1 MIHQSIITGTKLP
14 ELTNPGTA
22 NDLLAGKQLIDQF
35 GNPLT
40 GTIATKTQSDLSVS
54 GSSIIVPAGYYASQ
68 TSKSIAT
75 ATQATPSIS
84 VSSSGLI
91 TASATQSAGYVSSG
105 TKRATKQLT
114 TQSGKT
120 ITPGR
125 TQQTAVSSGRYTT
138 GTIYVAGDTDL
149 TAANIKK
156 GVNIF
161 GVTGT
166 YEGASLTFKSYSLPN
181 PTFTVSG
188 TRVLYIRYTI
198 PLSTAREIYNAKIA
212 MAFGSGLVMSGNSG
226 YPFVGYYGTFTIRG
240 SLYGSEDTYG
250 GCGVPGNSTELDWGG
265 TVSAPLEYIQ
275 EDGYWEVRISQLN
288 SGDAQDVIDIEKHN
302 AIIYYWV

>member
-40 GTIATKTQSDLSVS
+40 GTIATKTQTDLSVS

-68 TSKSIAT
+68 TSKSVAT

-120 ITPGR
+120 ITPSR

-138 GTIYVAGDTDL
+138 GTVYVAGDSDL
-149 TAANIKK
+149 IASNIRS
-156 GVNIF
+156 GANIF
-161 GVTGT
+161 GVAGT
-166 YEGASLTFKSYSLPN
+166 YSGPTFALEHWSKEGDGDYSTTFSADEINGRYFYFTVTLEHVPTGILGAILQIMEGYRGRTDDYDFCMGFIGHGFSSSALPDEERSAGAGGVYNGGTYNGCSLIVDSVSQNKVTLRASLYSGAGITSINDILVLTFDI
-181 PTFTVSG
+181 
-188 TRVLYIRYTI
+188 LYQY
-198 PLSTAREIYNAKIA
+198 
-212 MAFGSGLVMSGNSG
+212 
-226 YPFVGYYGTFTIRG
+226 
-240 SLYGSEDTYG
+240 
-250 GCGVPGNSTELDWGG
+250 
-265 TVSAPLEYIQ
+265 
-275 EDGYWEVRISQLN
+275 
-288 SGDAQDVIDIEKHN
+288 
-302 AIIYYWV
+302 

>member
-68 TSKSIAT
+68 TSKSVAT

-105 TKRATKQLT
+105 TKKATKQLT

-166 YEGASLTFKSYSLPN
+166 YEG
-181 PTFTVSG
+181 G
-188 TRVLYIRYTI
+188 GG
-198 PLSTAREIYNAKIA
+198 E
-212 MAFGSGLVMSGNSG
+212 
-226 YPFVGYYGTFTIRG
+226 YGTIQASTSGEGDSYINLDNTIDYND
-240 SLYGSEDTYG
+240 LKK
-250 GCGVPGNSTELDWGG
+250 L
-265 TVSAPLEYIQ
+265 
-275 EDGYWEVRISQLN
+275 
-288 SGDAQDVIDIEKHN
+288 
-302 AIIYYWV
+302 AIIKTDFDTFWDSLMPRGTGCYIILAMYVDLINETIYTVKTSWRESDQMWKGEYVEDESNQYADICYRRPGGGVRLDLPYQYDYWVGGYIWIAF